1 MELKDVKTAL
11 EAASAEVKEMVSK
24 MEAETKA
31 NGEALTETKTKMEA
45 AEAKAADLAKQ
56 VETLDA
62 GLKDVQAKA
71 ARPGF
76 GKDEKKTLG
85 QMFVE
90 SDVFAEVKQAQRGN
104 GKPFEVKQITGTTG
118 SALALIRPDRDPE
131 VYRTIG
137 GMRQIRIAD
146 LIPSVPTQ
154 SGAVEIMRQSG
165 FTNQAGPQQAAS
177 SPSSAQGGGEFLA
190 KNQSNMTWEL
200 VTVPVRTIAH
210 WVPASRQALS
220 DAPMLQGL
228 IDTELTYGLQLESDA
243 QLLFGD
249 GTGQNL
255 TGIMNDAAIND
266 IGELPI
272 GTATADVPAAM
283 IDHIRKGITA
293 CQLSKYYNVNGLV
306 LNPEDWEILET
317 AKATDGHYLRVP
329 FAATAGDV
337 PFMWRVPVIVTN
349 AMTSGNFLLGD
360 WTMGA
365 KRYTREGVSV
375 RVSESHSDYFVR
387 NGVAVLAEYRECLA
401 INRPKAFTKGQFSV
415 ETT

>member
-1 MELKDVKTAL
+1 MEIKEVKEAL
-11 EAASAEVKEMVSK
+11 EAASAEVKAMIEK
-24 MEAETKA
+24 NEAETKA
-31 NGEALTETKTKMEA
+31 NGKALAETKAALEA

-71 ARPGF
+71 ARPNF
-76 GKDEKKTLG
+76 GKDEKKSLG

-90 SDVFAEVKQAQRGN
+90 SEVYTEVKASQRGT

-118 SALALIRPDRDPE
+118 SGLALIRPDRDPE

-137 GMRQIRIAD
+137 GTRQIRIAD
-146 LIPSVPTQ
+146 LIPSIPTQ

-165 FTNQAGPQQAAS
+165 FTNNAGPQEAAS
-177 SPSSAQGGGEFLA
+177 DPSSAQGGGEFQA
-190 KNQSNMTWEL
+190 KAQSNMTWEL

-228 IDTELTYGLQLESDA
+228 IDSELTYGLQLESDA

-249 GTGQNL
+249 GAGQNL
-255 TGIMNDAAIND
+255 TGIMNDAAINN
-266 IGELPI
+266 IGQI
-272 GTATADVPAAM
+272 ASGTTAAQRPAAM
-283 IDHIRKGITA
+283 IDHIRKAITA
-293 CQLSKYYNVNGLV
+293 CQLNEYYNVNGVV
-306 LNPEDWEILET
+306 LNPSDWEILET

-337 PFMWRVPVIVTN
+337 PVMWRIPVIVTN
-349 AMTSGNFLLGD
+349 AMTADNFLLGD
-360 WTMGA
+360 WAIGA
-365 KRYTREGVSV
+365 KRYSREGVSV
-375 RVSESHSDYFVR
+375 RVSESHADYFIR

-401 INRPKAFTKGQFSV
+401 INRPKAFTKGLFTV
-415 ETT
+415 AA